1 MDLVVAPRIRKRE
14 AKRRRKLF
22 RSEKYRSLFQD
33 GIYNIWSCYSE
44 VRLLVVCVS

>member
-14 AKRRRKLF
+14 AKRRRLF

-44 VRLLVVCVS
+44 VGLLVACVS